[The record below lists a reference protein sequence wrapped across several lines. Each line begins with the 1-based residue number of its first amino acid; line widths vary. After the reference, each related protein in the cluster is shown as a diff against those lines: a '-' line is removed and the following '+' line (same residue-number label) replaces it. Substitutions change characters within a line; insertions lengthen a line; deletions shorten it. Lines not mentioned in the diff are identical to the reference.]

1 MNVNRERLGEEVGKI
16 VDALAPSD
24 NELLLL
30 DAVSNP
36 VVPHVYALG
45 KFGFDSVQCNPFRAL
60 VITKNDGLS
69 LWVSS

>member
-1 MNVNRERLGEEVGKI
+1 MNRERFGEEVGKV

-45 KFGFDSVQCNPFRAL
+45 TCQ
-60 VITKNDGLS
+60 TT
-69 LWVSS
+69 